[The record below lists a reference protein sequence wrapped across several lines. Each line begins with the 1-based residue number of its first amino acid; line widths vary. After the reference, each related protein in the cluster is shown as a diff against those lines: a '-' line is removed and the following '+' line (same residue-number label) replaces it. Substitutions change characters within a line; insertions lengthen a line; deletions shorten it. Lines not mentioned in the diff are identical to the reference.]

1 MFSQPWDSAA
11 AAAQDEFPA
20 FDNTFDFYRD
30 NLGFPW
36 AGQFPPNLPNQ
47 HYQATGHAQGIH
59 SPIPHH
65 PPYFFQSAAGMM
77 PAAGDHQFPPA
88 FNGVWGPDEVQGVA
102 PGAYTEAWGP
112 TPSDHHDPVDHSHGS
127 LSVSQLSGPSVSATL
142 PNHDLPHPQPDV
154 PGTSASVNHNLP
166 QTHASTSGTIHLQP
180 HPITLND
187 DLQSNSSLSTIH
199 LQPHPNTLND
209 DLQSHSSL
217 TAVRLRRAQSSGTT
231 RSRTSRRTR
240 QTGIERGEAA
250 RQLNSQSVTTT
261 PAEMQSFAIVPFN
274 DTLIVS
280 QAKDNMKVLLFGSS
294 LFPVKS
300 EIAIKAKDAWKI
312 TVESQPFEFQNLARS
327 SAVSGEK
334 KLVNMV
340 EIMRNDLKE
349 AARHFVYF
357 KYSLTSSNTVSA
369 TGNLTGVE
377 ARVNKVTELIKD
389 ESFLDVML
397 NINRSRLVIVP
408 FGNMPVLEFIAYV
421 TYDSK
426 FQYDQFLGKD
436 SPLTVNKLRPLFL
449 MSGTIL
455 RWALGERSKGIFA
468 ASEFAVDEWQTY
480 HECLAT
486 RFDNMSPAQRI
497 ALEILVAEHIV
508 RPY

>member
-88 FNGVWGPDEVQGVA
+88 FNGAWGPDEVQGVA

-127 LSVSQLSGPSVSATL
+127 LSVSQLSGRR
-142 PNHDLPHPQPDV
+142 
-154 PGTSASVNHNLP
+154 VNHNLP

-187 DLQSNSSLSTIH
+187 DLQSNSSLGTIH

-217 TAVRLRRAQSSGTT
+217 TADPS
-231 RSRTSRRTR
+231 
-240 QTGIERGEAA
+240 TGIERGEAA

-294 LFPVKS
+294 LFPEKRNRHQG
-300 EIAIKAKDAWKI
+300 EGRMEDYCREP
-312 TVESQPFEFQNLARS
+312 TVS

-357 KYSLTSSNTVSA
+357 KYSLTSGNMVSA

-421 TYDSK
+421 TY
-426 FQYDQFLGKD
+426 QQI
-436 SPLTVNKLRPLFL
+436 PLRPLFL